1 MFILGVTFTD
11 FIQRTNVIVGLIL
24 AVVGLAI
31 WLLANKFAC
40 VVRKSDSVKSN
51 DSVLVGTKV
60 LGLVMLMVGMILIAI
75 PV

>member
-11 FIQRTNVIVGLIL
+11 FIQRTNVIVGLAL
-24 AVVGLAI
+24 AIVGLAI
-31 WLLANKFAC
+31 FLLANKFAC
-40 VVRKSDSVKSN
+40 VVRKTKDVKAN

-60 LGLVMLMVGMILIAI
+60 FGLVMLMVGMILIAI